1 MCMAKVDGV
10 WRPCQNFAR
19 ALKCARGD
27 YQRALVWG
35 EPILSGLRGRAKK
48 WGARYSRSAWNL
60 LRRLDQAGVSYRLE
74 YGPRGGWHSARIIV
88 D

>member
-48 WGARYSRSAWNL
+48 WSARYSQSARNL
-60 LRRLDQAGVSYRLE
+60 MRRLDENGVRYELVR
-74 YGPRGGWHSARIIV
+74 GRRGGWHSARIIV